1 MREWKNKLARFL
13 LVLSALCMAVN
24 LGSVRNVQAAEGL
37 NLYKR
42 VPFYNSQKVGGS
54 IYSLKYNDNTKR
66 YNIYV
71 EKNGKKSV
79 LAKNC
84 ISGTIVTNGKYIY
97 YESGSF
103 AQRGSFG
110 YSYKGRKIICMKIST
125 KKVTRITNFRD
136 AGRAHSMMGC
146 DGRYL
151 YIGEQTQY
159 GDGFGN
165 FSVLDLKTK
174 SIKQTNKD
182 SSAVQSVKGKVL
194 VNSVGFPHGGPVYLV
209 NKDGSNLKVI
219 CDRAI
224 KVSVK
229 GNYIYYTEATYDW
242 RTRKCRCDLNGNKK
256 KALTAWRGGVAA

>member
-1 MREWKNKLARFL
+1 MGN
-13 LVLSALCMAVN
+13 
-24 LGSVRNVQAAEGL
+24 
-37 NLYKR
+37 
-42 VPFYNSQKVGGS
+42 
-54 IYSLKYNDNTKR
+54 
-66 YNIYV
+66 
-71 EKNGKKSV
+71 
-79 LAKNC
+79 
-84 ISGTIVTNGKYIY
+84 IY

-103 AQRGSFG
+103 VQRGSFG
-110 YSYKGRKIICMKIST
+110 CSYKGRKIICMKIST
-125 KKVTRITNFRD
+125 KKVTRITDFRD
-136 AGRAHSMMGC
+136 VGRAHSMLGC

-165 FSVLDLKTK
+165 FSVLDLKAK
-174 SIKQTNKD
+174 SIKQINKD
-182 SSAVQSVKGKVL
+182 SSAVQLVKGKVL

-256 KALTAWRGGVAA
+256 KALTAWSGGVAA